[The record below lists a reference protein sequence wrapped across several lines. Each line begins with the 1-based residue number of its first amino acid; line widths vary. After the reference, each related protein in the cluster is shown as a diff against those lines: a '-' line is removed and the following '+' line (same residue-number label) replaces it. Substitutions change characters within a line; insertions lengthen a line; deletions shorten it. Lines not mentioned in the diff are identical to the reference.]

1 MQIAVALLE
10 KLQKRYLLKYVV
22 VRNASLSPNA
32 MVEEKEISKM
42 KFQVLAERLFKLKWV
57 TADETD
63 DTKLQYEEFEK
74 KIEKF
79 ATFSKSTDD
88 LDLFPGK
95 FLHKNQKYISFWRV
109 CGNIFVFSH
118 SQSTI
123 ERGFSVNK
131 QLLVE
136 NLQEKSFYL
145 NKLYMTT

>member
-1 MQIAVALLE
+1 
-10 KLQKRYLLKYVV
+10 
-22 VRNASLSPNA
+22 
-32 MVEEKEISKM
+32 M
-42 KFQVLAERLFKLKWV
+42 KNL
-57 TADETD
+57 
-63 DTKLQYEEFEK
+63 K

-136 NLQEKSFYL
+136 NLQEKSFVSQQIVYDHI
-145 NKLYMTT
+145 NSNETT